1 MIKENVEKI
10 LRELPSGVM
19 LVAAAKAKSVGE
31 IKEAVDAG
39 VKIIG
44 QNYIQEAEKA
54 FNEIGNKVKWH
65 FIGHLQS
72 NKLKKAV
79 KIFDMIETLDSVSMA
94 DALDAQCS
102 AQNKIMPVLIE
113 INSACEEQKS
123 GVLPQDTA
131 GLIKEISSF
140 KHIRIKGLMTM
151 GPLAK
156 TPEDIRPYFK
166 ETKKLFDEI
175 RKNNLPNVDMEYL
188 SMGMSDSYKIAIQE
202 GANLVRIG
210 SAIFGDRK

>member
-1 MIKENVEKI
+1 MIKENIEKI
-10 LRELPSGVM
+10 LKELPDGVT
-19 LVAAAKAKSVGE
+19 LVAAAKSRSTGE
-31 IKEAVDAG
+31 IKEAVGAG

-65 FIGHLQS
+65 FIGHLQT

-94 DALDAQCS
+94 GALDTQCS
-102 AQNKIMPVLIE
+102 TQNKIMPVLIE
-113 INSACEEQKS
+113 VNSACEEQKS
-123 GVLPQDTA
+123 GVLPDEA
-131 GLIKEISSF
+131 PALIKEISGF

-151 GPLAK
+151 GPLVK
-156 TPEDIRPYFK
+156 ILEDIRPYFK
-166 ETKKLFDEI
+166 ETKKLFDGI
-175 RKNNLPNVDMEYL
+175 KKNNLPNVDMEYL

-202 GANLVRIG
+202 GADLVRIG